1 MSNQATKSTVF
12 CSTFCLKRMRHFT
25 SLECPHKMTACS
37 HHPIKVQFMAIH
49 WYPGHMHK
57 ANKEIKE
64 ALSRIDLIIEVLD
77 ARIPYSSQNPL
88 LSTLRGD
95 KPCIKVLTKS
105 DLADPDMTRQWQNW
119 LEQEQGVK
127 TLPLTTEQPEKM
139 RQLIELSRKLIKTLP
154 GQRQV
159 FNTMIMGIPNVG
171 KSSLINI
178 LAGKI
183 IAKTGNEPA
192 VTKSQQRIHLGN
204 DFVLYDTPGVLWP
217 KVENEPSMYRLAV
230 SGAVKDT
237 AFEYEDIA
245 FFAAEYLLEAYSD
258 VLLERFKLETV
269 PANELELIEAIGRK
283 RGCLRSGGRIDLNK
297 ASKILL
303 TELRAG
309 QMGRITLESPKIV
322 EKELQVLEQKLK
334 SEEENNPK
342 NGKKKKKKRTYRP

>member
-1 MSNQATKSTVF
+1 
-12 CSTFCLKRMRHFT
+12 
-25 SLECPHKMTACS
+25 
-37 HHPIKVQFMAIH
+37 MAIH

-64 ALSRIDLIIEVLD
+64 VMSQIDLIIEVLD

-88 LSTLRGD
+88 LSSLRGD

-105 DLADPDMTRQWQNW
+105 DLADADMTRQWQAW

-127 TLPLTTEQPEKM
+127 TLPLTTEQPEQM
-139 RQLIELSRKLIKTLP
+139 RRLVELSRKIIGHLP
-154 GQRQV
+154 AQRQIYH
-159 FNTMIMGIPNVG
+159 TMIMGIPNVG

-178 LAGKI
+178 LAGKT

-192 VTKSQQRIHLGN
+192 VTKAQQRIKLNN

-217 KVENEPSMYRLAV
+217 KVENQPSMYRLAI

-237 AFEYEDIA
+237 AYEYDDIA
-245 FFAAEYLLEAYSD
+245 FFAAEYLISAYPDS
-258 VLLERFKLETV
+258 LMQRFKLEV
-269 PANELELIEAIGRK
+269 LPENELDLIEAIGRK
-283 RGCLRSGGRIDLNK
+283 RGCLQSGGRVDLDK

-309 QMGRITLESPKIV
+309 KLGRITLESPEMID
-322 EKELQVLEQKLK
+322 KELIELQLK
-334 SEEENNPK
+334 KEAEPK
-342 NGKKKKKKRTYRP
+342 KGKKKKRVYRP

>member
-1 MSNQATKSTVF
+1 
-12 CSTFCLKRMRHFT
+12 
-25 SLECPHKMTACS
+25 
-37 HHPIKVQFMAIH
+37 MAIH

-77 ARIPYSSQNPL
+77 ARIPFSSQNPL
-88 LSTLRGD
+88 LSSLRGD

-105 DLADPDMTRQWQNW
+105 DLADPDLTRQWQAW

-127 TLPLTTEQPEKM
+127 TIALTTEQPDKM
-139 RQLIELSRKLIKTLP
+139 RQLIELSRKIIKTLP

-178 LAGKI
+178 LAGKS

-192 VTKSQQRIHLGN
+192 VTKSQQRINLGN
-204 DFVLYDTPGVLWP
+204 DFVLFDTPGVLWP

-245 FFAAEYLLEAYSD
+245 FFAADYLLKAYPEI
-258 VLLERFKLETV
+258 LLERFKLEEL
-269 PANELELIEAIGRK
+269 PQNELQVIEAVGRK
-283 RGCLRSGGRIDLNK
+283 RGCLRAGGRIDLNK

-309 QMGRITLESPKIV
+309 KLGRISLETPKIIDQ
-322 EKELQVLEQKLK
+322 ELIELAKQLQLK
-334 SEEENNPK
+334 AEADALS
-342 NGKKKKKKRTYRP
+342 GKKRKKKKRAYRP

>member
-1 MSNQATKSTVF
+1 
-12 CSTFCLKRMRHFT
+12 
-25 SLECPHKMTACS
+25 
-37 HHPIKVQFMAIH
+37 MAIH

-88 LSTLRGD
+88 LSSLRGN

-105 DLADPDMTRQWQNW
+105 DLADPDLTRQWQSW

-127 TLPLTTEQPEKM
+127 TLSLTTEQPERM
-139 RQLIELSRKLIKTLP
+139 RQLIELSRKMIARLP
-154 GQRQV
+154 GKRQIY
-159 FNTMIMGIPNVG
+159 NTMIMGIPNVG

-178 LAGKI
+178 LAEKM

-192 VTKSQQRIHLGN
+192 VTKSQQRINLAN

-237 AFEYEDIA
+237 AYEYDDIA
-245 FFAAEYLLEAYSD
+245 FFAAEYLLEAYPDSTMQRYQ
-258 VLLERFKLETV
+258 LEQL
-269 PANELELIEAIGRK
+269 PHNELELIEAIGRK
-283 RGCLRSGGRIDLNK
+283 RGCLRAGGRVDLDK

-303 TELRAG
+303 SELRSG
-309 QMGRITLESPKIV
+309 TLGRISLETPKMI
-322 EKELQVLEQKLK
+322 EKELIALQAKLEAEANSK
-334 SEEENNPK
+334 S
-342 NGKKKKKKRTYRP
+342 GKRKKKKRVYRP

>member
-1 MSNQATKSTVF
+1 
-12 CSTFCLKRMRHFT
+12 
-25 SLECPHKMTACS
+25 
-37 HHPIKVQFMAIH
+37 MAIH

-105 DLADPDMTRQWQNW
+105 DLADPDLTRQWQAW

-139 RQLIELSRKLIKTLP
+139 RQLIDLSRKIIHTLP
-154 GQRQV
+154 GKRQV
-159 FNTMIMGIPNVG
+159 CNTMIMGIPNVG

-178 LAGKI
+178 LAGKT

-192 VTKSQQRIHLGN
+192 VTKSQQRINLGN
-204 DFVLYDTPGVLWP
+204 DFVLFDTPGVLWP
-217 KVENEPSMYRLAV
+217 KVANDASMYRLAI

-237 AFEYEDIA
+237 AFDYDDIA
-245 FFAAEYLLEAYSD
+245 FFAAEYLLKAYPD
-258 VLLERFKLETV
+258 NLMQRFKFAQI
-269 PANELELIEAIGRK
+269 PRNELELLEAIGQK
-283 RGCLRSGGRIDLNK
+283 RGCLRGGGRIDLNK
-297 ASKILL
+297 ASKIFL

-309 QMGRITLESPKIV
+309 KIGRITLEAPHMIDR
-322 EKELQVLEQKLK
+322 EIIELKLK
-334 SEEENNPK
+334 EELKKEDGLKKGNN
-342 NGKKKKKKRTYRP
+342 KKRQYRP